1 MASSLLFLHF
11 HLYWYEEPLRNW
23 KKKGDRY
30 RWKEMLVTVFRS
42 KETSVDYVESAERE
56 VKLMLDNKSAR

>member
-23 KKKGDRY
+23 KKK
-30 RWKEMLVTVFRS
+30 
-42 KETSVDYVESAERE
+42 ETDIDGKKCVDGRIE
-56 VKLMLDNKSAR
+56 KTI